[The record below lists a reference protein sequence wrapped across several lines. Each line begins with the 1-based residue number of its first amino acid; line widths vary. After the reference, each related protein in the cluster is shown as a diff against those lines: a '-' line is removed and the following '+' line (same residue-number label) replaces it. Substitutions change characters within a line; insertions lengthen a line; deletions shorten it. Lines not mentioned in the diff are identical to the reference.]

1 MEPEKFRIAGFVART
16 RESVASLRMSNT
28 GNLRA
33 SNRHQREAL
42 KMTKKNTT
50 NAKTPSTKKVL
61 DGEAVCAK
69 YVAAVSRMWQDGSG
83 TEVSYRDE
91 LTPLLRALLPGCK
104 VINEPKSTKREK
116 AEGKRNKPD
125 YVIKDNGDLAV
136 AYLETKDIGTGDL
149 EGKKDSGHKEQF
161 DRYKEDFDT
170 VAFTDF
176 LVFDFYAKNTHEE
189 RCRLIDSV
197 RIAEIAGDNIR
208 PLNENFGRFIFR
220 IEEMGCA
227 KPQTISSPTQLAQL
241 MAKKARHLQ
250 VAAHKFLESDGA
262 QGSTLL
268 ELMEGFKHVLMPKTN
283 ADEFS
288 DIYAQTLTY
297 GMFAARLHDDTP
309 EDFSREE
316 AARLIPKSNPFLRK
330 LFNHI
335 NSDIDKEI
343 EWAVDDIV
351 RLFAAADVR
360 GIMKDYGKSKKHN
373 DPMIHFYED
382 FLNAYDA
389 GLRKDRG
396 VWYTPLPVVR
406 FIVRAVDDILI
417 KHFGIKDG
425 IASRDMVQIEVN
437 EGCDTGKRLT
447 KKVKK
452 IVPRVQ
458 ILDPATGTGTFL
470 AECINRIYDKFLA
483 NRGMWPEYVSENL
496 IPRLNGFEL
505 LMAPYTMA
513 HIKIDRVL
521 SETGYNHTTNGRF
534 NIFLTDSLEKA
545 KDINGALFDIIL
557 GAEANAANSVKR
569 DCPVMVVVG
578 NPPYSGIS
586 QNNGKWITDLVADY
600 KTEPGGKE
608 NLKERKHWLNDDYVK
623 FIRLAQEY
631 VKNRGEGVL
640 AYINN
645 HGLLDNPTFRG
656 MRWQLLDCFDEIYV
670 LNLHGNSMKHE
681 KAPDGGKDENVFSIT
696 VGTAINIFVK
706 TGKKKN
712 GELAKVHYADL
723 WGTRKDK
730 FAYLESKSLANVRF
744 TSVAPTAP
752 YYLFVPQDVT
762 GCEQYKSGFGIDQ
775 LLPINSTAVLTMG
788 DSFAV
793 AQTEDELK
801 ERISD
806 INSKGYKETEL
817 KSKYGLGKN
826 YASFVLGNL
835 PIDSN
840 SSIVRYA
847 YRPFDDRWICFT
859 PKTVW
864 RQRKPVMQHIHQHRN
879 MALVVCKH
887 LATNDWN
894 LVGVADCLVDDCFV
908 SSRTKER
915 GYVFPLYLYQD
926 TLGHVE
932 KVPNFD
938 KAIFGCIADGLKR
951 KPSPEELFDY
961 IYAVLHTPEYRER
974 YKEFLKVDFPRI
986 PYPTNAAVFKK
997 LAKVGS
1003 ELRETHL
1010 LKASPS
1016 ASGRKSVANF
1026 PIDGNRLIED
1036 VRFVNGKVYINDEQ
1050 YFDHVPEEAWGMF
1063 IGGYQPAQKWL
1074 KDRKGRTLSLD
1085 DIEHYQA
1092 IIPALMRTRALMQKL
1107 SALSKDWL
1115 K

>member
-1 MEPEKFRIAGFVART
+1 MK
-16 RESVASLRMSNT
+16 
-28 GNLRA
+28 
-33 SNRHQREAL
+33 
-42 KMTKKNTT
+42 TKKTVQKS
-50 NAKTPSTKKVL
+50 ASVTKEEAACVAYI
-61 DGEAVCAK
+61 EAVD
-69 YVAAVSRMWQDGSG
+69 RMYRTGKA
-83 TEVSYRDE
+83 TEVSYRDA
-91 LTPLLRALLPGCK
+91 LSPLLRALLPNRG
-104 VINEPKSTKREK
+104 VTNEPKPME
-116 AEGKRNKPD
+116 RNKPD
-125 YVIKDNGDLAV
+125 YTITTDPDGGLLIAIVETKKIGAGDLA
-136 AYLETKDIGTGDL
+136 
-149 EGKKDSGHKEQF
+149 GKKDSGYKEQF
-161 DRYKEDFDT
+161 DRYKAAYQT
-170 VAFTDF
+170 IAFTDF
-176 LVFDFYAKNTHEE
+176 LDFHFYENGAFV
-189 RCRLIDSV
+189 DSV
-197 RIAEIAGDNIR
+197 RIGEVVGDGIR
-208 PLNENFGRFIFR
+208 PLSENFGKFVALVERLGDA
-220 IEEMGCA
+220 E
-227 KPQTISSPTQLAQL
+227 PQTITSPTQLAQF
-241 MAKKARHLQ
+241 MAAKARLLQ
-250 VAAHKFLESDGA
+250 VAAQKFLSSGNA
-262 QGSTLL
+262 KGSTLW
-268 ELMEGFKHVLMPKTN
+268 ELMEGFKRVLMPDTN

-297 GMFAARLHDDTP
+297 GMFAARLHDDMP

-335 NSDIDKEI
+335 NSDIEDEI
-343 EWAVDDIV
+343 KWPVDDIV

-360 GIMKDYGKSKKHN
+360 GIMKDYGKSKKRS

-406 FIVRAVDDILI
+406 FIVRAVDDILV
-417 KHFGIKDG
+417 KQFGIADG
-425 IASRDMVQIEVN
+425 IASRDMVQIEVTEN
-437 EGCDTGKRLT
+437 CDTGKSLT

-452 IVPRVQ
+452 TVPKVQ
-458 ILDPATGTGTFL
+458 VLDPATGTGTFL
-470 AECINRIYDKFLA
+470 AECINRIYGKFLA
-483 NRGMWPEYVSENL
+483 NKGKWPGYVAENL

-513 HIKIDRVL
+513 HIKLDRVL
-521 SETGYNHTTNGRF
+521 ADTGYEHNTDKRF
-534 NIFLTDSLEKA
+534 NIFLTNSLEKA
-545 KDINGALFDIIL
+545 KDLSGTLFDILL
-557 GAEANAANSVKR
+557 GAEANAANAVKR
-569 DCPVMVVVG
+569 DCPVMVVMG

-586 QNNGKWITDLVADY
+586 QNNGKWISDLVADY

-608 NLKERKHWLNDDYVK
+608 KLKERKHWLNDDYVK
-623 FIRLAQEY
+623 FIRLAQDY
-631 VKNRGEGVL
+631 VERRGEGVL

-681 KAPDGGKDENVFSIT
+681 KAPNGSKDENVFSIT

-706 TGKKKN
+706 TGKKKK

-730 FAYLESKSLANVRF
+730 FAYLESKSLATVGF
-744 TSVAPTAP
+744 ATVTPTAP
-752 YYLFVPQDVT
+752 YYLLVPQNEAGSD
-762 GCEQYKSGFGIDQ
+762 QYQSGFGIDA

-793 AQTEDELK
+793 AHTQDELK

-806 INSKGYKETEL
+806 INGKGYKEAEL
-817 KSKYGLGKN
+817 KAKYGLGKN

-835 PIDSN
+835 PIDS
-840 SSIVRYA
+840 SSNIVRYS
-847 YRPFDDRWICFT
+847 YRPFDDRWVCFT

-864 RQRKPVMQHIHQHRN
+864 RQRKPVMQHIHQHDN
-879 MALVVCKH
+879 IALVVCKH

-926 TLGHVE
+926 TLGNVE
-932 KVPNFD
+932 KVANFD
-938 KAIFGCIADGLKR
+938 KDVFGRIADGLKR

-974 YKEFLKVDFPRI
+974 YREFLKVDFPRI

-997 LAKVGS
+997 LAKIGG

-1010 LKASPS
+1010 LKAKPT
-1016 ASGRKSVANF
+1016 ASERNRIANF
-1026 PIDGNRLIED
+1026 PKGGGNAVED
-1036 VRFVNGKVYINDEQ
+1036 VRFANGKVYINDEQ

-1074 KDRKGRTLSLD
+1074 KDRKGHTLANE
-1085 DIEHYQA
+1085 DIDHYQA
-1092 IIPALMRTRALMQKL
+1092 IILALSRTRALMQKL
-1107 SALSKDWL
+1107 STLSKEWL
-1115 K
+1115 G

>member
-1 MEPEKFRIAGFVART
+1 LEPEKFRIAGFVART

-61 DGEAVCAK
+61 DGEAACAK

-417 KHFGIKDG
+417 KHIGIKDG

-752 YYLFVPQDVT
+752 MYFFVPKDSSSEDAYNKGFRVDELMPLT
-762 GCEQYKSGFGIDQ
+762 SSGIV
-775 LLPINSTAVLTMG
+775 SMG
-788 DSFAV
+788 DSFAYSDTREEV
-793 AQTEDELK
+793 AYKIQDLLEQGYTASALK
-801 ERISD
+801 A
-806 INSKGYKETEL
+806 
-817 KSKYGLGKN
+817 KYNLGKN
-826 YASFVLGNL
+826 YADFILKFKRNNYDGKK
-835 PIDSN
+835 
-840 SSIVRYA
+840 IVSMA
-847 YRPFDDRWICFT
+847 YRPFDSKWTYFNGDVLWRTREAVMSHFAGCDNIGLCCIRICSRDDDLPVFVT
-859 PKTVW
+859 DKITDKT
-864 RQRKPVMQHIHQHRN
+864 I
-879 MALVVCKH
+879 L
-887 LATNDWN
+887 
-894 LVGVADCLVDDCFV
+894 
-908 SSRTKER
+908 SSKDNAN
-915 GYVFPLYLYQD
+915 VFPLYLYQD

-938 KAIFGCIADGLKR
+938 KATFGRIADGLKR

-986 PYPTNAAVFKK
+986 PYPTNAAAFKK
-997 LAKVGS
+997 LAKIGG

-1010 LKASPS
+1010 MKASLS
-1016 ASGRKSVANF
+1016 TSGRKSLANF
-1026 PIDGNRLIED
+1026 PIDGNRLVED

-1050 YFDHVPEEAWGMF
+1050 YFEHVPEEAWGMF